1 MTNEKKNMSAKTKR
15 TSITNELARERNR
28 AAADRTL
35 MAWIRTAL
43 AMIGFGFGV
52 GKLYEAL
59 EQSNPDQVVDRLNSS
74 IIVGEALIALGVL
87 GLLAAVIQ
95 HMSILR
101 QINNEQYIYRP
112 PRALPMIVAALLLS
126 IGVFAFVSILL

>member
-1 MTNEKKNMSAKTKR
+1 MSANEKK
-15 TSITNELARERNR
+15 TSTANELARERNR

-59 EQSNPDQVVDRLNSS
+59 EQSNPEQVVDPLNSS
-74 IIVGEALIALGVL
+74 IVVGEALIALGIV
-87 GLLAAVIQ
+87 GLLSAVIQ
-95 HMSILR
+95 HVHILKR
-101 QINNEQYIYRP
+101 INSEQYVYQQ
-112 PRALPMIVAALLLS
+112 PRALPMIVAVLLLS

>member
-1 MTNEKKNMSAKTKR
+1 MGENVKK

-59 EQSNPDQVVDRLNSS
+59 ESANPERVSDPLHSAQ
-74 IIVGEALIALGVL
+74 IVGEALIALGVL
-87 GLLAAVIQ
+87 GLLAAVFQ
-95 HMSILR
+95 YWRILK
-101 QINNEQYIYRP
+101 QIEDAQYIYRQ
-112 PRALPMIVAALLLS
+112 PRALPLIVAALLLL
-126 IGVFAFVSILL
+126 IGAFAFVSIML

>member
-1 MTNEKKNMSAKTKR
+1 MSENLKK
-15 TSITNELARERNR
+15 TSTTNELARERNR

-52 GKLYEAL
+52 GKLYDAL
-59 EQSNPDQVVDRLNSS
+59 EKANPGEVTDPFHSAY
-74 IIVGEALIALGVL
+74 IVGEALIALGVL
-87 GLLAAVIQ
+87 GLLAAVMQ
-95 HMSILR
+95 HWQILKK
-101 QINNEQYIYRP
+101 IENEQFLYRP
-112 PRALPMIVAALLLS
+112 PRALPMIVATLLLL

>member
-1 MTNEKKNMSAKTKR
+1 MSEKVKK

-59 EQSNPDQVVDRLNSS
+59 EKANPDRVTDPLHSAQ
-74 IIVGEALIALGVL
+74 IVGEALISLGVL
-87 GLLAAVIQ
+87 GLLAAVVQ
-95 HMSILR
+95 HWKILKQIEDEQFVYR
-101 QINNEQYIYRP
+101 Q
-112 PRALPMIVAALLLS
+112 PRALPMIVAILLLS

>member
-1 MTNEKKNMSAKTKR
+1 MNENVKK

-52 GKLYEAL
+52 GKLYDAL
-59 EQSNPDQVVDRLNSS
+59 EMANPERISDPLHSAQ
-74 IIVGEALIALGVL
+74 IVGEALIALGVL
-87 GLLAAVIQ
+87 GLLAAVVQ
-95 HMSILR
+95 HWRILK
-101 QINNEQYIYRP
+101 QIEDAQYIYRQ
-112 PRALPMIVAALLLS
+112 PRALPLIVAALLLL
-126 IGVFAFVSILL
+126 IGAFAFVSILL

>member
-1 MTNEKKNMSAKTKR
+1 MSENLKKAST
-15 TSITNELARERNR
+15 TNELARERNR

-52 GKLYEAL
+52 GKIYDAL
-59 EQSNPDQVVDRLNSS
+59 EKANPEQLYDPLHSAQ
-74 IIVGEALIALGVL
+74 IVGEALIALGVL
-87 GLLAAVIQ
+87 GLLAAVVQ
-95 HMSILR
+95 HWQILKR
-101 QINNEQYIYRP
+101 IDDEQFIYRP
-112 PRALPMIVAALLLS
+112 PRALPMIVAILLLL

>member
-1 MTNEKKNMSAKTKR
+1 MSENLKK

-52 GKLYEAL
+52 GKFYDAL
-59 EQSNPDQVVDRLNSS
+59 EKADPEQFYDPLHSAQ
-74 IIVGEALIALGVL
+74 IVGEALIALGVL
-87 GLLAAVIQ
+87 GLLAAVVQ
-95 HMSILR
+95 NWQILKR
-101 QINNEQYIYRP
+101 IDDEQFIYRP
-112 PRALPMIVAALLLS
+112 PRALPMIVAILLLL

>member
-1 MTNEKKNMSAKTKR
+1 MSENVKKAST
-15 TSITNELARERNR
+15 TDELARERNR

-52 GKLYEAL
+52 GKLYDAL
-59 EQSNPDQVVDRLNSS
+59 EKANPDGISDPLYSAQV
-74 IIVGEALIALGVL
+74 VGEALIALGVF

-95 HMSILR
+95 HWRILR
-101 QINNEQYIYRP
+101 QIENEQFAYRP
-112 PRALPMIVAALLLS
+112 PRALPMIVAILLLL
-126 IGVFAFVSILL
+126 IGVFAFISILL

>member
-1 MTNEKKNMSAKTKR
+1 MSANVKKTS
-15 TSITNELARERNR
+15 TANELARERNR

-52 GKLYEAL
+52 GKLYEAF
-59 EQSNPDQVVDRLNSS
+59 EKANPDQVTDTLNSAY
-74 IIVGEALIALGVL
+74 IVGEALIALGVL

-95 HMSILR
+95 HSQILKK
-101 QINNEQYIYRP
+101 IDDEQYVYRP
-112 PRALPMIVAALLLS
+112 PRALPMIVAILLLL

>member
-1 MTNEKKNMSAKTKR
+1 MSKNLKK

-52 GKLYEAL
+52 SKLYEAL
-59 EQSNPDQVVDRLNSS
+59 EKANPDQVTDTLNSAF
-74 IIVGEALIALGVL
+74 IVGEALIALGVL
-87 GLLAAVIQ
+87 GLLTAVIQ
-95 HMSILR
+95 HSQILKKIDDER
-101 QINNEQYIYRP
+101 YIYRA
-112 PRALPMIVAALLLS
+112 PRALPMIISTILLL

>member
-1 MTNEKKNMSAKTKR
+1 MSENLKR

-52 GKLYEAL
+52 GSIYDAL
-59 EQSNPDQVVDRLNSS
+59 EEANPGQFSDPLHSTK
-74 IIVGEALIALGVL
+74 IVGEALISLGVF
-87 GLLAAVIQ
+87 GLLAATVQ
-95 HMSILR
+95 HWKNLKNIDDK
-101 QINNEQYIYRP
+101 QFIYRP
-112 PRALPMIVAALLLS
+112 PRALPMIVAVLLLLV
-126 IGVFAFVSILL
+126 GVFAFVSILL

>member
-1 MTNEKKNMSAKTKR
+1 MSENVKKAST
-15 TSITNELARERNR
+15 TNELARERNR

-43 AMIGFGFGV
+43 AMIGFGFAV
-52 GKLYEAL
+52 GKLYDAIEKA
-59 EQSNPDQVVDRLNSS
+59 NPGQVSDPLHSAY
-74 IIVGEALIALGVL
+74 IVGEALIALGIF

-95 HMSILR
+95 HSQILKK
-101 QINNEQYIYRP
+101 IEDEQFSYRP
-112 PRALPMIVAALLLS
+112 PRALPMIVATLLLL

>member
-1 MTNEKKNMSAKTKR
+1 MSENLSK

-59 EQSNPDQVVDRLNSS
+59 QKANPDRVTDTLNSAY
-74 IIVGEALIALGVL
+74 IVGEALIALGVI

-95 HMSILR
+95 HWKILKK
-101 QINNEQYIYRP
+101 IEDELFVYRS
-112 PRALPMIVAALLLS
+112 PRALPMIVSIILLM

>member
-1 MTNEKKNMSAKTKR
+1 MSAKTKK

-59 EQSNPDQVVDRLNSS
+59 EQSNPDRVVDPLNSS
-74 IIVGEALIALGVL
+74 KIVGEALIALGVL
-87 GLLAAVIQ
+87 GLLAAVVQ
-95 HMSILR
+95 HLKILK
-101 QINNEQYIYRP
+101 QINDEQYVYRP
-112 PRALPMIVAALLLS
+112 PRALPMIVAVLLLS

>member
-1 MTNEKKNMSAKTKR
+1 MSEKPKKI
-15 TSITNELARERNR
+15 SITNELARERNR

-52 GKLYEAL
+52 GKLYDAL
-59 EQSNPDQVVDRLNSS
+59 EQANPERVTDPLHSAHV
-74 IIVGEALIALGVL
+74 VGEALIALGVL

-95 HMSILR
+95 HWKILK
-101 QINNEQYIYRP
+101 QIKNEQYFYRP
-112 PRALPMIVAALLLS
+112 SRALPLIVASLLLL
-126 IGVFAFVSILL
+126 IGIFAFVSILI

>member
-1 MTNEKKNMSAKTKR
+1 MSDKTRK

-59 EQSNPDQVVDRLNSS
+59 EQSNPGRVVDPLNSS
-74 IIVGEALIALGVL
+74 RIVGEALIALGVL
-87 GLLAAVIQ
+87 GLLAAVVQ
-95 HMSILR
+95 HLKILK
-101 QINNEQYIYRP
+101 QINSEQYIYRP
-112 PRALPMIVAALLLS
+112 PRALPMIVAVLLLS

>member
-1 MTNEKKNMSAKTKR
+1 MSELNRK

-52 GKLYEAL
+52 GKVYEAL
-59 EQSNPDQVVDRLNSS
+59 EQANPERVVDHLHSS
-74 IIVGEALIALGVL
+74 KIVGEALIALGVL
-87 GLLAAVIQ
+87 GLLAAVVQ
-95 HMSILR
+95 HLKILNR
-101 QINNEQYIYRP
+101 INSEQYVYRP
-112 PRALPMIVAALLLS
+112 PRALPMIVAVLLLS
-126 IGVFAFVSILL
+126 IGVFAFISILL

>member
-1 MTNEKKNMSAKTKR
+1 MSEKAKK

-52 GKLYEAL
+52 GKFYQAL
-59 EQSNPDQVVDRLNSS
+59 ENADPEAYSDPLHSAE
-74 IIVGEALIALGVL
+74 IVGESLIALGVL
-87 GLLAAVIQ
+87 GLFAAVIQ
-95 HMSILR
+95 HWRSLKRIE
-101 QINNEQYIYRP
+101 NEQYVYHQ
-112 PRALPMIVAALLLS
+112 PRALPLIVASLLLM
-126 IGVFAFVSILL
+126 IGIFAFVSILL

>member
-1 MTNEKKNMSAKTKR
+1 VSENVKK
-15 TSITNELARERNR
+15 TSTTNELARERNR

-52 GKLYEAL
+52 GKLYQAL
-59 EQSNPDQVVDRLNSS
+59 EKTNPEEVSDPLRSVE
-74 IIVGEALIALGVL
+74 IVGEALIALGVL
-87 GLLAAVIQ
+87 GLLAAVVQ
-95 HMSILR
+95 HWRILK
-101 QINNEQYIYRP
+101 QIENEQYVYNQ
-112 PRALPMIVAALLLS
+112 PRALPMIVASLLLL

>member
-1 MTNEKKNMSAKTKR
+1 MSENLSK

-52 GKLYEAL
+52 GKLYDAL
-59 EQSNPDQVVDRLNSS
+59 EKANPEQVSDPLHSAQ
-74 IIVGEALIALGVL
+74 IVGEALIALGVL

-95 HMSILR
+95 HWKMLK
-101 QINNEQYIYRP
+101 QIEEEQFIYRP
-112 PRALPMIVAALLLS
+112 PRALPMIVAMLLLF

>member
-1 MTNEKKNMSAKTKR
+1 MSENVKKAST
-15 TSITNELARERNR
+15 TDELARERNR

-52 GKLYEAL
+52 GKLYDAL
-59 EQSNPDQVVDRLNSS
+59 EKANPEGVSDPLYSAQ
-74 IIVGEALIALGVL
+74 IVGEALIALGVL

-95 HMSILR
+95 HWKILKK
-101 QINNEQYIYRP
+101 IENEQFVYRS
-112 PRALPMIVAALLLS
+112 PRALPMIVFILLLL
-126 IGVFAFVSILL
+126 IGVFAFISILL

>member
-1 MTNEKKNMSAKTKR
+1 MSENVKK

-52 GKLYEAL
+52 GKLYEAF
-59 EQSNPDQVVDRLNSS
+59 EKANPDRVTDTLHSAY
-74 IIVGEALIALGVL
+74 IVGEALIALGVL

-95 HMSILR
+95 HSKTLKKIED
-101 QINNEQYIYRP
+101 EQYIYRA
-112 PRALPMIVAALLLS
+112 PRALPMIVATLLLL